1 MAIPDPASALT
12 TLRSWSTNITTN
24 VSNSVS
30 SLTLRDYIRLVW
42 IIGGYLFLRPYL
54 DAGFRKLLNF
64 NMDKSDAEEKE
75 REQAEVEA
83 ANAGSAGAKAKMS
96 ANALRGALGVGSD
109 SEEEDE
115 DGGGE
120 GTGTETIQHVPQW
133 GKSARRRQKRVLRQ
147 LEEAG
152 ERLKEDEDDK
162 DIADLL
168 ED

>member
-1 MAIPDPASALT
+1 MATLDPTSVVA
-12 TLRSWSTNITTN
+12 TLQTWSTNFTTN
-24 VSNSVS
+24 VSSSVS

-54 DAGFRKLLNF
+54 DTGFRKLLKT

-75 REQAEVEA
+75 RERAEAET
-83 ANAGSAGAKAKMS
+83 ANAGSAGARAKIS

-109 SEEEDE
+109 SEEDE
-115 DGGGE
+115 NEE
-120 GTGTETIQHVPQW
+120 GVEKTQAVPQW

-152 ERLKEDEDDK
+152 ERLREDDDK